1 MEKHVGIML
10 YFDNFHRVESL
21 PDDQLGLLFR
31 ALMACGEAELAGRDG
46 ITGFETRYPA
56 MGERTQ
62 MAFAFMADNIRRD
75 AAAGVADALEAEGWV
90 CWDETASAIPE
101 AGTGASSHANAVIR
115 AIPAGSQRAYLTL
128 DAGTESARVLPT
140 LLTRLEARSYAVSV
154 PLETRL

>member
-75 AAAGVADALEAEGWV
+75 AAAYHAKRDNLRSAALRR
-90 CWDETASAIPE
+90 E
-101 AGTGASSHANAVIR
+101 AGRRGERAEAPGRGRPSPRQLPEGEDPIVPAPPAVRERLAALTMEIR
-115 AIPAGSQRAYLTL
+115 Q
-128 DAGTESARVLPT
+128 ERV
-140 LLTRLEARSYAVSV
+140 E
-154 PLETRL
+154 

>member
-1 MEKHVGIML
+1 MEKSVGIML
-10 YFDNFHRVESL
+10 YFDNFHRVEGL

-75 AAAGVADALEAEGWV
+75 AAAYAEKCANYRQAARRRSAQRAQESPPPGPQDPLPRSDPGDLPADAPLEDDPIVPA
-90 CWDETASAIPE
+90 PP
-101 AGTGASSHANAVIR
+101 AVR
-115 AIPAGSQRAYLTL
+115 A
-128 DAGTESARVLPT
+128 
-140 LLTRLEARSYAVSV
+140 RLEELMRGMRM
-154 PLETRL
+154 EE

>member
-62 MAFAFMADNIRRD
+62 MAFAFMALRRPPPGGRPPRGAGGGPGPGPVIAP
-75 AAAGVADALEAEGWV
+75 AAAGGRR
-90 CWDETASAIPE
+90 TRRP
-101 AGTGASSHANAVIR
+101 R
-115 AIPAGSQRAYLTL
+115 PAGRPGA
-128 DAGTESARVLPT
+128 AGGADKGDQARK
-140 LLTRLEARSYAVSV
+140 S
-154 PLETRL
+154 

>member
-10 YFDNFHRVESL
+10 YFDNFHRVEGL

-75 AAAGVADALEAEGWV
+75 AAAYSTKCERAEAPDRGRSSPRQPPEGEEPV
-90 CWDETASAIPE
+90 VPAPP
-101 AGTGASSHANAVIR
+101 AVR
-115 AIPAGSQRAYLTL
+115 ERLAA
-128 DAGTESARVLPT
+128 
-140 LLTRLEARSYAVSV
+140 LTREIRQERV
-154 PLETRL
+154 E

>member
-75 AAAGVADALEAEGWV
+75 AAAY
-90 CWDETASAIPE
+90 SAKC
-101 AGTGASSHANAVIR
+101 ANIR
-115 AIPAGSQRAYLTL
+115 AAAQRREDRKRAARGLEPAERPRPPEPS
-128 DAGTESARVLPT
+128 AGKAEDDGPIVPAPPAVRR
-140 LLTRLEARSYAVSV
+140 RLEDLMRSI
-154 PLETRL
+154 RMDD

>member
-75 AAAGVADALEAEGWV
+75 AAAYSTKCANIREAVRRGERAEAPDRGRSSPRQPEGEEPV
-90 CWDETASAIPE
+90 VPAPP
-101 AGTGASSHANAVIR
+101 AVR
-115 AIPAGSQRAYLTL
+115 ERLAA
-128 DAGTESARVLPT
+128 
-140 LLTRLEARSYAVSV
+140 LTREIRQERV
-154 PLETRL
+154 E

>member
-1 MEKHVGIML
+1 MEKSVGIML

-46 ITGFETRYPA
+46 ITGFEARYPA

-75 AAAGVADALEAEGWV
+75 AAAYNTKRANIRSAARRREAGRRGEAE
-90 CWDETASAIPE
+90 EAASP
-101 AGTGASSHANAVIR
+101 GRVQPPGR
-115 AIPAGSQRAYLTL
+115 LPAGEDPIVPAPPEVRERLA
-128 DAGTESARVLPT
+128 A
-140 LLTRLEARSYAVSV
+140 LTREIRGR
-154 PLETRL
+154 EM

>member
-1 MEKHVGIML
+1 MEKSVGIML

-46 ITGFETRYPA
+46 IAGFEARYPA

-75 AAAGVADALEAEGWV
+75 AAAYNTKCANIRSAARRREAGRRTAQAGAAPPEGPRAEVREPGEEAPIVPAPPAVREKLEALMRSMRMEGR
-90 CWDETASAIPE
+90 E
-101 AGTGASSHANAVIR
+101 
-115 AIPAGSQRAYLTL
+115 
-128 DAGTESARVLPT
+128 
-140 LLTRLEARSYAVSV
+140 
-154 PLETRL
+154 

>member
-46 ITGFETRYPA
+46 ITGFETRYPP

-75 AAAGVADALEAEGWV
+75 AAA
-90 CWDETASAIPE
+90 
-101 AGTGASSHANAVIR
+101 
-115 AIPAGSQRAYLTL
+115 
-128 DAGTESARVLPT
+128 
-140 LLTRLEARSYAVSV
+140 
-154 PLETRL
+154 

>member
-1 MEKHVGIML
+1 MEKSVGIML

-46 ITGFETRYPA
+46 ITGFEARYPA

-75 AAAGVADALEAEGWV
+75 AAAYNTKRANIRSAARRREAGRRGEAE
-90 CWDETASAIPE
+90 EAASP
-101 AGTGASSHANAVIR
+101 GRVQPPGR
-115 AIPAGSQRAYLTL
+115 LPAGEDPIVPAPPEVRERLA
-128 DAGTESARVLPT
+128 A
-140 LLTRLEARSYAVSV
+140 LTREIRGR
-154 PLETRL
+154 ET